1 MEVLAEGLDHEQA
14 RSIEGALIRKRV
26 DEKLTLKD
34 RMTLSI
40 EVLLEKAE
48 LLNKNRG
55 RVKERWTS
63 NNPLDEH
70 KDKMNKSQKKAN
82 CH

>member
-1 MEVLAEGLDHEQA
+1 MEVLAEGLSHDQA
-14 RSIEGALIRKRV
+14 RSIEGALIRKRMAENV
-26 DEKLTLKD
+26 DKFSATD
-34 RMTLSI
+34 SI
-40 EVLLEKAE
+40 DKQLEKSG

-63 NNPLDEH
+63 DNPLDEF
-70 KDKMNKSQKKAN
+70 KDKISKNPKKVK